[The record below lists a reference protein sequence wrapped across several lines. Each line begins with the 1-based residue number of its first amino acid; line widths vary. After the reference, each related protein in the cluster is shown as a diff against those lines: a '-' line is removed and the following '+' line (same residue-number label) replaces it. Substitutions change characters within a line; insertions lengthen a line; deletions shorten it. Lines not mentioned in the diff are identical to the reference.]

1 MGIKIALAGNPNCG
15 KTTLFNELTGSTQY
29 VGNWPGVTVE
39 KKEGKLKGHSDVII
53 QDLPGIYSLSPYSME
68 EVVAR
73 NYLVKDK
80 PDVILNIID
89 GSNIERNLYLTTQ
102 LLEVGIPTVVAIN
115 MMDIVEKNGDK
126 IDVDRLEKELN
137 CKVVTMSALKGENVF
152 KAAEACIKKSKEMIE
167 ECPHVFSGSV
177 EHALAHIEESIQN
190 EVDKKNIRW
199 FAIKIFER
207 DKDAYKDVKISA
219 EDLQHMEEHIKDC
232 EKEMDDDSESIIT
245 NQRYEYIQ
253 KLVDKTVVK
262 KKGKDELTT
271 SDKIDKV
278 LTNRILALPIF
289 AVIMFL
295 VYFIAMGPLGTFLT
309 DWMNDTLFGEIV
321 PNALNTFFENAGIA
335 PWVQSLVVDGI
346 VGGVGTVL
354 GFVPQM
360 AILFLLLSI
369 LEDSG
374 YMARVAF
381 IFDRIFRKFGLSGKS
396 FIPMVIGTGCGVP
409 AIMSCRTIEEEKDR
423 RMTIILATFIPC
435 AAKMEI
441 VLIMTSAFFGGNP
454 LIATGM
460 YFIGIAIVVVF
471 GIILK
476 KMKYFSGDPA
486 PFVMEL
492 PQYHFPSVKGVL
504 IHVWERVRGFMIKA
518 GTIIFAACIVLWF
531 LMNFNFKFEL
541 VEVENSILRTI
552 GEVIAPIFAPLGF
565 GHWQGAV
572 ASISAEIAKEQ
583 ATATLGMLA
592 KLTESGKSMA
602 EMKGDEFAI
611 RMLFNQNTLAGLSFM
626 LFNIFDAPCMVAIAT
641 AFREQGQA
649 KWGWFTFIFQML
661 VGYGIAMCTYNIG
674 MFATQGVFTLA
685 TAVSFVL
692 VIVILVLLFRPVKK
706 K

>member
-1 MGIKIALAGNPNCG
+1 MELKIALAGNPNCG

-39 KKEGKLKGHSDVII
+39 KKEGKLKGHKNVII

-68 EVVAR
+68 EVVSR

-126 IDVDRLEKELN
+126 IDVERLEKELK
-137 CKVVTMSALKGENVF
+137 CKVVTMSALKGEKVF
-152 KAAEACIKKSKEMIE
+152 DAANACIEKAKEKIE
-167 ECPHVFSGSV
+167 ECPHVFTGSV

-190 EVDKKNIRW
+190 KVDEKNIRW

-207 DKDAYKDVKISA
+207 DEDAYKDVKLSKD
-219 EDLQHMEEHIKDC
+219 DLDHMEEHIKDC

-253 KLVDKTVVK
+253 RLVDKAVVK

-278 LTNRILALPIF
+278 LTNRVLALPIF

-321 PNALNTFFENAGIA
+321 PNAVTGFLGSIGVAD
-335 PWVQSLVVDGI
+335 WVQSMIVDGI

-441 VLIMTSAFFGGNP
+441 VLIMTAAFFDGNP
-454 LIATGM
+454 LIATSM
-460 YFIGIAIVVVF
+460 YFVGIAIVVVF

-492 PQYHFPSVKGVL
+492 PQYHFPSIKGVF
-504 IHVWERVRGFMIKA
+504 IHVWERVRGFMIKQ
-518 GTIIFAACIVLWF
+518 
-531 LMNFNFKFEL
+531 EL
-541 VEVENSILRTI
+541 
-552 GEVIAPIFAPLGF
+552 
-565 GHWQGAV
+565 
-572 ASISAEIAKEQ
+572 
-583 ATATLGMLA
+583 
-592 KLTESGKSMA
+592 
-602 EMKGDEFAI
+602 
-611 RMLFNQNTLAGLSFM
+611 
-626 LFNIFDAPCMVAIAT
+626 
-641 AFREQGQA
+641 
-649 KWGWFTFIFQML
+649 
-661 VGYGIAMCTYNIG
+661 
-674 MFATQGVFTLA
+674 
-685 TAVSFVL
+685 
-692 VIVILVLLFRPVKK
+692 
-706 K
+706 

>member
-1 MGIKIALAGNPNCG
+1 MEIKIALAGNPNCG

-39 KKEGKLKGHSDVII
+39 KKEGKLKGHKGVII

-68 EVVAR
+68 EVVSR

-126 IDVDRLEKELN
+126 IDVDRLEKELK
-137 CKVVTMSALKGENVF
+137 CKVVTMSALKGDKVF
-152 KAAEACIKKSKEMIE
+152 DAAEACIEKAKEKIE
-167 ECPHVFSGSV
+167 ECPHVFTGSV

-190 EVDKKNIRW
+190 DVDKNNIRW

-207 DKDAYKDVKISA
+207 DKEAYKDVKISA
-219 EDLQHMEEHIKDC
+219 EDLSHMEEHIKDC

-253 KLVDKTVVK
+253 RLVDKAVVK

-321 PNALNTFFENAGIA
+321 PNAVNGFLGSIGVAD
-335 PWVQSLVVDGI
+335 WVQSMIVDGI

-423 RMTIILATFIPC
+423 RMTIILSTFIPC

-441 VLIMTSAFFGGNP
+441 VLIMTAAFFGGNP
-454 LIATGM
+454 LIATSM

-492 PQYHFPSVKGVL
+492 PQYHFPSIKGVF

-541 VEVENSILRTI
+541 VGLEDSILKTI
-552 GEVIAPIFAPLGF
+552 GEFIAPIFAPLGF
-565 GHWQGAV
+565 GTWQGAV
-572 ASISAEIAKEQ
+572 ASVSAEIAKEQ
-583 ATATLGMLA
+583 ATATLGMIA
-592 KLTESGKSMA
+592 KAASE
-602 EMKGDEFAI
+602 DEADVAPAI
-611 RMLFNQNTLAGLSFM
+611 YNLFNGNMWTGLSFM
-626 LFNIFDAPCMVAIAT
+626 LFNIFNAPCMVAIAT
-641 AFREQGQA
+641 AFREQGTA
-649 KWGWFTFIFQML
+649 KWGWFTFLFQML
-661 VGYGIAMCTYNIG
+661 VGYLIAMCTYNIG
-674 MFATQGVFTLA
+674 MLVTNGAFTVA
-685 TAVSFVL
+685 TALSFVVVL
-692 VIVILVLLFRPVKK
+692 VVLVLLFRPVKK
-706 K
+706 

>member
-1 MGIKIALAGNPNCG
+1 MELKIALAGNPNCG

-39 KKEGKLKGHSDVII
+39 KKEGKLKGHKNVII

-68 EVVAR
+68 EVVSR

-126 IDVDRLEKELN
+126 IDVERLEKELK
-137 CKVVTMSALKGENVF
+137 CKVVTMSALKGEKVF
-152 KAAEACIKKSKEMIE
+152 EAAEACIEKAKEKIE
-167 ECPHVFSGSV
+167 ECPHVFTGSV

-190 EVDKKNIRW
+190 KVDEKNIRW

-207 DKDAYKDVKISA
+207 DEEAYKDVNISKD
-219 EDLQHMEEHIKDC
+219 DLDHMEEHIKDC

-253 KLVDKTVVK
+253 RLVDKAVVK
-262 KKGKDELTT
+262 KKGKDELST

-321 PNALNTFFENAGIA
+321 PNAVRGFLGGIGVA
-335 PWVQSLVVDGI
+335 EWLQSMIVDGI

-441 VLIMTSAFFGGNP
+441 VLIMTAAFFDGNP
-454 LIATGM
+454 LIATSM
-460 YFIGIAIVVVF
+460 YFVGIAIVVVF

-492 PQYHFPSVKGVL
+492 PQYHFPSIKGVF

-541 VEVENSILRTI
+541 VGLEESILKAF

-565 GHWQGAV
+565 GNWQGAV
-572 ASISAEIAKEQ
+572 ASLSAEVAKEQ
-583 ATATLGMLA
+583 ATATLGMIA
-592 KLTESGKSMA
+592 KAASEDETDVA
-602 EMKGDEFAI
+602 EAI
-611 RMLFNQNTLAGLSFM
+611 KNLFNGNMWTGLSFM
-626 LFNIFDAPCMVAIAT
+626 LFNIFNAPCLVAIAT
-641 AFREQGQA
+641 AFREQGTA

-661 VGYGIAMCTYNIG
+661 VGYFIAMCTYNIG
-674 MFATQGVFTLA
+674 MFATGGVFTIA
-685 TAVSFVL
+685 TALSFIIVAVVL
-692 VIVILVLLFRPVKK
+692 ILLFKPVKK
-706 K
+706 